1 MSMPITIGIIVPH
14 SDDRIP
20 PEGPQMYPEVTWISK
35 GTGVQSLTPEGYEPA
50 MRAILPAAEGLAKK
64 GVDAVMVMGT
74 SLTFY
79 KGAAVHAKMMAD
91 LARVTGLP
99 VGTMSQAVIDGLRE
113 LGAKEIAVAT
123 AYNDVV
129 NDRLRGFLTDEGF
142 TVRSLKGFG
151 ISEFGGPA
159 GRKSEAEIIALGR
172 EAVAEARAG
181 GGAQG
186 LLVSCGGLRTL
197 GIAAPLEAD
206 PGVPVVA
213 STPAAFRYAVR
224 LAGHDRRYPGHG
236 RLLGILECEMLQS
249 FDKRAMVRA

>member
-1 MSMPITIGIIVPH
+1 MSKPITIGIIVPH

-20 PEGPQMYPEVTWISK
+20 PEGPQMYPGVTWISK
-35 GTGVQSLTPEGYEPA
+35 GTGVQSLTPEGYDPA
-50 MRAILPAAEGLAKK
+50 MKAILPAAEALAKK

-79 KGAAVHAKMMAD
+79 KGAVVHRKLMEDM
-91 LARVTGLP
+91 ARVTGLP
-99 VGTMSQAVIDGLRE
+99 VGTMSQAIIDGLRE
-113 LGAKEIAVAT
+113 VGAKRIAVAT

-129 NDRLRGFLTDEGF
+129 NDRLHGFLDEEGF
-142 TVRSLKGFG
+142 TVGAIKGFG

-159 GRKSEAEIIALGR
+159 GRKSEQEIIDLGR
-172 EAVAEARAG
+172 EVVAQTKAG
-181 GGAQG
+181 GGAADG

-213 STPAAFRYAVR
+213 STPAAFRFAVR
-224 LAGHDRRYPGHG
+224 LAGHDGRYAGHG
-236 RLLGILECEMLQS
+236 RLLGM
-249 FDKRAMVRA
+249 

>member
-1 MSMPITIGIIVPH
+1 MGKQTTIGIIVPH

-20 PEGPQMYPEVTWISK
+20 PEGPLMYPDVTWVSK

-50 MRAILPAAEGLAKK
+50 MKAILPAAEHFAKQ
-64 GVDAVMVMGT
+64 GVEAVMVMGT

-79 KGAAVHAKMMAD
+79 KGAAVHRRLMEDM
-91 LARVTGLP
+91 ARVTGLP

-113 LGAKEIAVAT
+113 VGAQRVAVAT

-129 NDRLRGFLTDEGF
+129 NDRLRRFLADEGF
-142 TVRSLKGFG
+142 DVGAMMGFG

-159 GRKSEAEIIALGR
+159 GRKSEQEIIDLGR
-172 EAVAEARAG
+172 EVVASARTVG
-181 GGAQG
+181 NDPEG

-197 GIAAPLEAD
+197 GVAAPLEAE

-213 STPAAFRYAVR
+213 STPAAFRHAVR
-224 LAGHDRRYPGHG
+224 LTGRDARYPGHG
-236 RLLGILECEMLQS
+236 RLL
-249 FDKRAMVRA
+249 AM

>member
-1 MSMPITIGIIVPH
+1 MSRQTTIGIIVPH
-14 SDDRIP
+14 SDDRVP
-20 PEGPQMYPEVTWISK
+20 PEGPIMYPDVTWVSK

-50 MRAILPAAEGLAKK
+50 MKAILPAAEHLAKQ
-64 GVDAVMVMGT
+64 GVEAVMVMGT

-79 KGAAVHAKMMAD
+79 KGAEVHRRLLDDM
-91 LARVTGLP
+91 ARVTGLP

-113 LGAKEIAVAT
+113 VGAQRIAVAT

-129 NDRLRGFLTDEGF
+129 NDRLRSFLADEGF
-142 TVRSLKGFG
+142 EVCAIKGFG

-159 GRKSEAEIIALGR
+159 GRKSEQEIIDLGR
-172 EAVAEARAG
+172 EVVGAVKAG
-181 GGAQG
+181 GREAEG

-213 STPAAFRYAVR
+213 STPAAFRHAVR
-224 LAGHDRRYPGHG
+224 LTGRDARYTGHG
-236 RLLGILECEMLQS
+236 RLL
-249 FDKRAMVRA
+249 AM

>member
-1 MSMPITIGIIVPH
+1 MASPVTIGIIVPH
-14 SDDRIP
+14 SDNRIP
-20 PEGPQMYPEVTWISK
+20 PEGPQMYPDVTWISK
-35 GTGVQSLTPEGYEPA
+35 GTGVQSLTPEGYDPA
-50 MRAILPAAEGLAKK
+50 MKAILPAAEELAKK

-79 KGAAVHAKMMAD
+79 KGAAVHRKLMEDM
-91 LARVTGLP
+91 ARVTGLP

-113 LGAKEIAVAT
+113 VGAKNIAVAT

-142 TVRSLKGFG
+142 SVHALKGFG

-159 GRKSEAEIIALGR
+159 GAKSEQEIIDLGR
-172 EAVAEARAG
+172 EVVAQAKAK
-181 GGAQG
+181 GAKAEG

-197 GIAAPLEAD
+197 GVAEPLEKE

-213 STPAAFRYAVR
+213 STPAAFRFAVK
-224 LAGHDRRYPGHG
+224 LAGRDGRYAGHG
-236 RLLGILECEMLQS
+236 RLLGMG
-249 FDKRAMVRA
+249 